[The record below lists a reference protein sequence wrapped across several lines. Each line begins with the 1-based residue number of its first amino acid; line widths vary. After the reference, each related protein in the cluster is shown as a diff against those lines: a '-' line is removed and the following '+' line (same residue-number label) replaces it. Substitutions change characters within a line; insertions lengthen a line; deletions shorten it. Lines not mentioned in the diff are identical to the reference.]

1 MVRRQRQPA
10 RLTWWLAVVAVA
22 LSLWAV
28 YAASQGPRSPELE
41 RILQE
46 NCPGWVC

>member
-1 MVRRQRQPA
+1 MVHKGRHTPG
-10 RLTWWLAVVAVA
+10 LTWLLCGIAIV
-22 LSLWAV
+22 LSCWAI
-28 YAASQGPRSPELE
+28 YAANEGPRSPELE